1 MKVTMLLGVLG
12 MIIAMCGC
20 TTAPVQRFGAI
31 IGIKKEAIPEYTKL
45 HANPWPGVLKMI
57 HNSNIRNYSIYLSE
71 IEPDQYCLFSYY
83 EYTGGNFT
91 KDMDK
96 MAADKTTQEW
106 WNVTKPLQAP
116 LATRKQGEWWSTWQE
131 VFHYQ
136 GPPTPVCMNPRR
148 LGSVIGIP
156 KKSILAYTQLHA
168 APWPGVIA
176 AIEKANIRNYS
187 IYIGQIKP
195 DEYYLFSYFE
205 YVGTDFDK
213 DMAEIDKDPTSIEWW
228 KYTDP
233 LQKPLSIA
241 KPGEQWHS
249 MDEVFHTN

>member
-20 TTAPVQRFGAI
+20 TTAPVQRFGMV
-31 IGIKKEAIPEYTKL
+31 IGIKKEAIPEYKKL
-45 HANPWPGVLKMI
+45 HAEAWPGVLKAI
-57 HNSNIRNYSIYLSE
+57 HKSNIRNYSIYLSE
-71 IEPDQYCLFSYY
+71 IEPDQYCLFSYF
-83 EYTGGNFT
+83 EYVGGNFP
-91 KDMDK
+91 KDMKKIDDDPISQKWDK
-96 MAADKTTQEW
+96 VMR
-106 WNVTKPLQAP
+106 PLQTP
-116 LATRKQGEWWSTWQE
+116 LLARKQGEWWADWQE

-136 GPPTPVCMNPRR
+136 GPPMPVNKNPRR
-148 LGSVIGIP
+148 FGSVIGIP

-176 AIEKANIRNYS
+176 GIEKANIRNYS
-187 IYIGQIKP
+187 IYLGQIKP

-213 DMAEIDKDPTSIEWW
+213 DMAEAEKDPVSIEWW

-241 KPGEQWHS
+241 KPGEHWHDMS
-249 MDEVFHTN
+249 EVFHTN